1 MVFETGICAVTDEVE
16 LPFGHEVALP
26 TPLLWSL
33 LPLSQTHLG
42 RLTRGPEL
50 LVLFQLNHLPLD
62 AICRTIER
70 NLREVLDRS
79 QVCKGG
85 ATLIQA

>member
-42 RLTRGPEL
+42 RLT
-50 LVLFQLNHLPLD
+50 
-62 AICRTIER
+62 
-70 NLREVLDRS
+70 
-79 QVCKGG
+79 
-85 ATLIQA
+85 